1 MPRTWEELLAIAEVE
16 IKSLLDAL
24 PPELR
29 KAIEHLPITCEPQP
43 SCDPVYGL
51 DQDLGL
57 FRGEPL
63 SEDVEIILYLENI
76 WDLAEEDDAAYREEI
91 RTTLL
96 HELGHYLGLDEADLE
111 QRGLL

>member
-1 MPRTWEELLAIAEVE
+1 MAGTWEELLAIAEVE
-16 IKSLLDAL
+16 IKELLVAL

-29 KAIEHLPITCEPQP
+29 KSIEHLPITCEPRP
-43 SCDPVYGL
+43 SGDPIYGL

-76 WDLAEEDDAAYREEI
+76 WDLADEDDAAYREEI

-96 HELGHYLGLDEADLE
+96 HELGHYLGLDEADLDE
-111 QRGLL
+111 RGLL